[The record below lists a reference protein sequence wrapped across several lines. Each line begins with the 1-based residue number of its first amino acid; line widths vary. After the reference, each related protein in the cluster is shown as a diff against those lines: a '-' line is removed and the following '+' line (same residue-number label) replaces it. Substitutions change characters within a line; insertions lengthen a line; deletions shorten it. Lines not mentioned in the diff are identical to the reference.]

1 MSSPKSRPE
10 SWLAIIAL
18 AGIGI
23 ISLGNVMVR
32 YFTNA
37 SFAFTEEFS
46 VFFLVVLTFGGAAV
60 AARTNE
66 HIRITVLEDRLPPVG
81 KRVLYVLQWLGSLV
95 VLGLIIWY
103 SSVIA
108 YESYEW
114 EEQSAGGYPIW
125 IYQIWLPI
133 LCALIAFRTTQ
144 NLCNRWKQAEQPQE
158 DAQ

>member
-18 AGIGI
+18 AGIAI

-37 SFAFTEEFS
+37 SFAYTEEFS
-46 VFFLVVLTFGGAAV
+46 VFFLVVLTFAGAAV

-66 HIRITVLEDRLPPVG
+66 HIRITVLEDRLPASG
-81 KRVLYVLQWLGSLV
+81 RRALYVLQWLGSLA

-103 SSVIA
+103 GSLVV
-108 YESYEW
+108 YEAYEW
-114 EEQSAGGYPIW
+114 EEQSPGGYPIW

-133 LCALIAFRTTQ
+133 LALMIAFRTTQ
-144 NLCNRWKQAEQPQE
+144 NLICRWKNADTRE

>member
-18 AGIGI
+18 AGIAI

-37 SFAFTEEFS
+37 SFAYTEEFS
-46 VFFLVVLTFGGAAV
+46 VFFLVVLTFAGAAV

-66 HIRITVLEDRLPPVG
+66 HIRITVLEDRLPASG
-81 KRVLYVLQWLGSLV
+81 KRALYVLQWLGSLA

-103 SSVIA
+103 GSLVV
-108 YESYEW
+108 YEAYEW
-114 EEQSAGGYPIW
+114 EEQSPGGYPIW

-133 LCALIAFRTTQ
+133 LALMIAFRTTQ
-144 NLCNRWKQAEQPQE
+144 NLICRWKNADTQE